1 MGPWRD
7 VVGIGCRMH
16 HGSSCDKTRRRS
28 SRPAANCSPRTTCQV
43 ATAHR
48 RNSFA
53 GAAITARSASM
64 RQPKTTALPLR
75 SIRRTRKS
83 SSHGRMSMC
92 ACGAWATT
100 RGGSSRLTRSIRR
113 NPRVL
118 RAVGMLLHNLGE
130 LDKASSSTAKR
141 SRSIRPRAS
150 HFICAC
156 VNIVSGAI
164 SRRRL
169 RTRVRSS
176 PFRRPGST
184 TRRAF
189 SMRTGS
195 FAISA
200 SSRCLSVPIAT
211 GFRSARSCRKGLRR
225 GGRCRAFGA
234 CARRTGAFPRLLR
247 PAQGR
252 RAARPH
258 RGGA

>member
-1 MGPWRD
+1 MHCRNALVVAWSSARCRQHRLSNAPWVKLR
-7 VVGIGCRMH
+7 
-16 HGSSCDKTRRRS
+16 STRRRS
-28 SRPAANCSPRTTCQV
+28 SRPAANCSPRTTCQI

-48 RNSFA
+48 RISFA

-75 SIRRTRKS
+75 SIRRTRKF

-113 NPRVL
+113 T
-118 RAVGMLLHNLGE
+118 RACSGRSACCGITWGSSTRR
-130 LDKASSSTAKR
+130 SSSTAKR

-150 HFICAC
+150 RFICAC

-200 SSRCLSVPIAT
+200 
-211 GFRSARSCRKGLRR
+211 
-225 GGRCRAFGA
+225 CRAA
-234 CARRTGAFPRLLR
+234 
-247 PAQGR
+247 
-252 RAARPH
+252 
-258 RGGA
+258 